1 MKLNP
6 RKPNQRSTL
15 PSLISS
21 PGAGREGPQTFL
33 PRFLGNFFD
42 LTNRISSYKLSNVKE
57 RKP

>member
-1 MKLNP
+1 MKPTP
-6 RKPNQRSTL
+6 RKPSQETILS
-15 PSLISS
+15 SLISS

-42 LTNRISSYKLSNVKE
+42 LTNRISRYKLSNVKE